1 MCPIIVKLLHLLQFS
16 DVQTKI
22 AQHLVT
28 HDDNYTTWIRH
39 SKVKKKRKKLNKIPC
54 PGPVIVPWH
63 LHSHSRAIAATPIDW
78 HFQTGCL
85 RLRSVSVWFE
95 NFRRCN
101 NGFYANGPGTWTAYP
116 DVAQA
121 VCSSMPPFCR
131 HVSWNRSC
139 CRRQKKK
146 HTQLFR
152 NRNKFRWFGL
162 RSVVKSL
169 AHASAQKPLE
179 RHLIIIN
186 EKYWPNCKVRT

>member
-1 MCPIIVKLLHLLQFS
+1 M
-16 DVQTKI
+16 
-22 AQHLVT
+22 VT

-39 SKVKKKRKKLNKIPC
+39 SKVQKKKNNFNKIPC

-101 NGFYANGPGTWTAYP
+101 NGCDVDGPGTWTAYP
-116 DVAQA
+116 DVAQV

-131 HVSWNRSC
+131 HVSWNRSY
-139 CRRQKKK
+139 CRRTKKSTPNYSK
-146 HTQLFR
+146 IEINFDDLFCVQQSNRWHTRQHKTPSR
-152 NRNKFRWFGL
+152 D
-162 RSVVKSL
+162 
-169 AHASAQKPLE
+169 
-179 RHLIIIN
+179 I
-186 EKYWPNCKVRT
+186 